1 MAEIDLIRRKAAEL
15 GFGFCKGLT
24 RFSGYT
30 LINNATGE
38 VLVGPE
44 ASLKKVEEFFANV
57 LDDIGIHDFEVSNG
71 EPGKAP
77 PTKAEI
83 QKSLQDHAN
92 KHEIESILEPPP
104 STLQE
109 QRRRIAL
116 DRLVATGT
124 DFRSAK
130 AFDRLSDAEKEAHF
144 ERLRAARAEE
154 ERIKAAQL
162 PTPVTPIR
170 EIGIN
175 PDHPFARE
183 KARQGRVFHKANE
196 RWKTNLAS
204 LRDYDRADYR
214 EDALLNEDETPEQIW
229 QDEREKYENFQ
240 PPEKGTYASPK
251 PATEFKVISKN
262 PRRVSKAD
270 RAMHKLRGAILDAI
284 ERKDFAAA
292 GAMLKK
298 VKADHLEHGE
308 FKVWVEREIGVSIRS
323 AERYIKAAPAKAA

>member
-1 MAEIDLIRRKAAEL
+1 MTDIDLIRRKAAEL
-15 GFGFCKGLT
+15 GFGFSKGLT

-30 LINNATGE
+30 LTNNATGE

-44 ASLKKVEEFFANV
+44 ASLKKIEEFLANV
-57 LDDIGIHDFEVSNG
+57 LDDIGIHDFEVGSG
-71 EPGKAP
+71 ESSKAL

-83 QKSLQDHAN
+83 QKSLQGYAKKN
-92 KHEIESILEPPP
+92 EIESILEPPP

-116 DRLVATGT
+116 DRLVSTGT
-124 DFRSAK
+124 HFRSAM

-144 ERLRAARAEE
+144 ARLRAARAEE

-170 EIGIN
+170 KIGIN
-175 PDHPFARE
+175 PDHPFAKE

-214 EDALLNEDETPEQIW
+214 EDALMNGDETPEEIW
-229 QDEREKYENFQ
+229 QEERERYENFQ
-240 PPEKGTYASPK
+240 PPEKGTYTTPNS
-251 PATEFKVISKN
+251 ATKVTVISKN

-270 RAMHKLRGAILDAI
+270 RPIRKLRWAIRDAI
-284 ERKDFAAA
+284 ERKDFPAA

-298 VKADHLEHGE
+298 VKDDHLDHGD
-308 FKVWVEREIGVSIRS
+308 FKVWVEREIGISIRS
-323 AERYIKAAPAKAA
+323 AERYMNAARAKAA